1 MFRVW
6 PIAIL
11 LCSLLCFHCV
21 SYSALSFVVL
31 ALSFALSPLRLL
43 LCTVL
48 CRACTV
54 LCSAS
59 PSPCKIDREDG
70 QRVAVRN
77 ASRGVGE
84 HKSTRASYTKAQEY
98 KSKQEHKSTKGQS
111 RRTQWEEEERDS
123 SLRARLKVSEGD
135 AGTIWG
141 RNPIICE
148 QCRWNVEKNA
158 ARQFSKKKRINVDG
172 ILSWDELDIT
182 VQFSHS

>member
-1 MFRVW
+1 MKLHSGCYSGLKMGRGDVQGVT
-6 PIAIL
+6 
-11 LCSLLCFHCV
+11 HCD
-21 SYSALSFVVL
+21 L
-31 ALSFALSPLRLL
+31 ALFFALFPLRLL

-135 AGTIWG
+135 AGTI
-141 RNPIICE
+141 
-148 QCRWNVEKNA
+148 
-158 ARQFSKKKRINVDG
+158 
-172 ILSWDELDIT
+172 
-182 VQFSHS
+182 